1 MLRHRRRIISQDI
14 GETALHLAILREM
27 GNSLQIVD
35 FLIQNMP
42 TGGIDRTTVDGETA
56 LHLSARHDRSEAMK
70 LLLRAGADPSYRNK
84 QDKTPLDI
92 AQEMGHH
99 TCKEL
104 VRVFTL
110 IITSFLFFFT
120 ERHVFRRRAELYLFP
135 FFLSLSSSL
144 LLLLSWRVRRSDFF
158 LSFFFFSSCF
168 SLVMPCKDRR
178 RCSITLTSI
187 GIYLTTKARRT
198 FQTTKRSSR
207 TEWVNLLDV
216 DIFYYLT
223 LSLRAT
229 PTIYIIGTTSYH
241 DDLATTLSCI
251 QMVVD
256 L

>member
-1 MLRHRRRIISQDI
+1 M
-14 GETALHLAILREM
+14 AILREM

-135 FFLSLSSSL
+135 FFYPSLHPSSS
-144 LLLLSWRVRRSDFF
+144 SSPEEYVGVISFF
-158 LSFFFFSSCF
+158 LSFSFR
-168 SLVMPCKDRR
+168 LV
-178 RCSITLTSI
+178 
-187 GIYLTTKARRT
+187 
-198 FQTTKRSSR
+198 
-207 TEWVNLLDV
+207 
-216 DIFYYLT
+216 
-223 LSLRAT
+223 
-229 PTIYIIGTTSYH
+229 
-241 DDLATTLSCI
+241 LA
-251 QMVVD
+251 
-256 L
+256 